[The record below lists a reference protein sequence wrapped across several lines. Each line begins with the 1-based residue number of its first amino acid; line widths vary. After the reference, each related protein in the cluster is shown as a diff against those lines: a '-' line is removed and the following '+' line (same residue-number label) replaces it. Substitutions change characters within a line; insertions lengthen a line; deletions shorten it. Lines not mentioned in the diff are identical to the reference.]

1 MADALR
7 VAEMLSD
14 LKAAE
19 EALNAGADSARV
31 DGIEYASADSIED
44 AVREMVLAVSVDI
57 SGVPLCALKESV
69 AEAAESASKTV
80 VRILLSCG
88 GTSINILAYA
98 EIASDGGIAISNEE
112 SPWIDGEALGCSFK
126 CVPLEESLEE
136 AVEWAALAIIG

>member
-1 MADALR
+1 MKKDIADREEKGMADALR

-80 VRILLSCG
+80 VRILLSC
-88 GTSINILAYA
+88 
-98 EIASDGGIAISNEE
+98 
-112 SPWIDGEALGCSFK
+112 
-126 CVPLEESLEE
+126 
-136 AVEWAALAIIG
+136 